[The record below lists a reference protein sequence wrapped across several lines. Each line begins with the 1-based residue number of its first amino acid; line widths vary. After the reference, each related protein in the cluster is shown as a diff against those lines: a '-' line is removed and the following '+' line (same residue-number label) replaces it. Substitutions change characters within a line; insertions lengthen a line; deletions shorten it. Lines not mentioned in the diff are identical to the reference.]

1 MSKRI
6 VALGLLLGV
15 GLVLGGG
22 FLLSDTSP
30 EKQAQR
36 DELVD
41 RFPALPADE
50 EAILFAGDTLW
61 TRDYRPFTKEH
72 GLDYPAQA
80 VMPLVAS
87 AQAVA
92 FVGNLEGPI
101 TKERKRCP
109 PKKNWNYRSRPR
121 DRKVLPK
128 IGFTHLSLA
137 NNHALDRCAKG
148 MNDTRNYLTELGIL
162 SFGAGDTFE
171 EAIKPAVIEI
181 GGIRVAVVGGMES
194 WRHYREADWGATDER
209 AGVFLMSKKDIP
221 RALQTARNDADAVVA
236 FAHWGSNY
244 RPVSKAQRRIA
255 GRLINGGADLVIGH
269 HGHMAQ
275 QFGMYKGKPTVWG
288 LGNFLFGTP
297 GRFGHDK
304 MQPGYGLLVRLVVKD
319 QTLNRLELIPIML
332 NNRLTE
338 FQPRLCT
345 VSESEEVLRSLIT
358 KGDDNITVR
367 DGVAIFPL

>member
-1 MSKRI
+1 
-6 VALGLLLGV
+6 
-15 GLVLGGG
+15 
-22 FLLSDTSP
+22 
-30 EKQAQR
+30 
-36 DELVD
+36 
-41 RFPALPADE
+41 
-50 EAILFAGDTLW
+50 
-61 TRDYRPFTKEH
+61 
-72 GLDYPAQA
+72 
-80 VMPLVAS
+80 
-87 AQAVA
+87 
-92 FVGNLEGPI
+92 
-101 TKERKRCP
+101 
-109 PKKNWNYRSRPR
+109 
-121 DRKVLPK
+121 
-128 IGFTHLSLA
+128 
-137 NNHALDRCAKG
+137 
-148 MNDTRNYLTELGIL
+148 
-162 SFGAGDTFE
+162 
-171 EAIKPAVIEI
+171 
-181 GGIRVAVVGGMES
+181 MES